1 MKLSI
6 FTTVTNPILR
16 GDNLYPSLECYEELA
31 DEVVIVNGKLNAP
44 LYGEKARDTTK
55 NITYVW
61 PRKFSWDFIG
71 QQFQR
76 GYEACTG
83 DVVIHA
89 DLDFIFHEQDFNSI
103 RQAAQEMLDN
113 GEPAR
118 SFYKYQFIQPDRY
131 NLKSRLV
138 IMVNKRDY
146 GDRIKFNSGGDL
158 CQPSLDGNEL
168 SPDEVKE
175 SGIAFYNY
183 EKLCKTK
190 EQILDDVGRMDRAY
204 NSYFGKYIYGEDGSD
219 PSAYEGWLKMMVG
232 RYGKPQKEIKLEE
245 HPKYI
250 IETIKNLNPNQWGY
264 SGFGLTRRDKN
275 V

>member
-44 LYGEKARDTTK
+44 LYGKNAKSTTK
-55 NITYVW
+55 NITSVW
-61 PRKFSWDFIG
+61 PKEFDWPFIG

-89 DLDFIFHEQDFNSI
+89 DLDFIFHEKDFESI
-103 RQAAQEMLDN
+103 KQAAQEMLDS

-146 GDRIKFNSGGDL
+146 DKRIKFNSGGDL
-158 CQPSLDGNEL
+158 CQPSLDGKEL
-168 SPDEVKE
+168 LPDNVKE

-183 EKLCKTK
+183 EKICKTK
-190 EQILDDVGRMDRAY
+190 NQIMDDVGRMDRAWER
-204 NSYFGKYIYGEDGSD
+204 YFGSYIYGEDGSNL
-219 PSAYEGWLKMMVG
+219 SSYKGWLSMVLG
-232 RYGKPQKEIKLEE
+232 RYDKPHKQIDLQD

-250 IETIKNLNPNQWGY
+250 IETIKNLRPTQWGY
-264 SGFGLTRRDKN
+264 SAFDSLRRN
-275 V
+275 NYV